1 MKSLEY
7 QIEVALSICNNEE
20 NARIGFFTSSRQK
33 VDAHIKAFTPRLPM
47 AAVWKVQT
55 RQYHNSEMNSNIYF
69 LTADENL
76 LDKIGGMQ
84 FSHIFVNGL
93 ENEYKTKPMLMSKL
107 RSAYTYE
114 IEPMGFYDE
123 YGVQRWEDY

>member
-33 VDAHIKAFTPRLPM
+33 VDAHIKVFTSRLPM

-55 RQYHNSEMNSNIYF
+55 RQYHNSERNSNIYF

-76 LDKIGGMQ
+76 LDKIAGMS

-93 ENEYKTKPMLMSKL
+93 ENEYKVKPLLMSRL

-114 IEPMGFYDE
+114 VEPMGFYDE